1 MQVTKKSLLIISLR
15 VDPEEYDSIEEYELE
30 HGTYNSPRRKK
41 YGYFDDD
48 YDMDDED

>member
-1 MQVTKKSLLIISLR
+1 MGSFDNDFNKYDEDEMVR

-41 YGYFDDD
+41 VWLFR
-48 YDMDDED
+48 